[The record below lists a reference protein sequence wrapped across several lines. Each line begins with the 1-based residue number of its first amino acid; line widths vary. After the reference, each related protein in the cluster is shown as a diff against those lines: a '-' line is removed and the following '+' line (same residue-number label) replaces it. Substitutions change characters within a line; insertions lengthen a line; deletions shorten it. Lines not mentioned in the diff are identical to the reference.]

1 MIRNAVLEDIDEI
14 YNLNTELFIV
24 LSELKKDIY
33 NPIGFPKE
41 FITSIINSNE
51 SDYIVIEEDDKII
64 GYSLIEER
72 KSPFKKYPNF
82 KEDHFASIDE
92 LVILPQ
98 YRTKG
103 YGKILMEESEKWA
116 KKRNLTSLEIS
127 VLNNNFNAR
136 AFYEKSGFEEFQL
149 KLRKG
154 I

>member
-103 YGKILMEESEKWA
+103 YGKILMKESEKWA

-127 VLNNNFNAR
+127 VLNNNYNAR